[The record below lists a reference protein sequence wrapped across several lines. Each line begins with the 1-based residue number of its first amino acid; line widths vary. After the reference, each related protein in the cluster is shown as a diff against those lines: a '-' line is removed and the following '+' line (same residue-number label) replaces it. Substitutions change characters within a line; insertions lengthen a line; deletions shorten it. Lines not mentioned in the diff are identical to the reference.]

1 MEIVLGYS
9 SIAYVQN
16 CIMKVDTSYHIL
28 RLFLRGLRI
37 LLIENSRRFQTS
49 ELFNI
54 FNWSL
59 RLLHEGLASFHTV
72 YNIKITA

>member
-1 MEIVLGYS
+1 MEIVLGIS
-9 SIAYVQN
+9 SISNLQN
-16 CIMKVDTSYHIL
+16 CIVKVDTSYHIL

-54 FNWSL
+54 FN
-59 RLLHEGLASFHTV
+59 
-72 YNIKITA
+72 